1 MTAKGVSTN
10 GTAVKGSG
18 IVNWAAA
25 AVISTPRPTAAA
37 RTGTRAPAVGAN
49 ELASRDPEER
59 LAIITVDSNETPT
72 ALTIAGSDSGGGAGI
87 QADLKTFASHGVYG
101 ICAVTAVTAQNTV
114 GVTMIETV
122 TPAMVTAQIDAV
134 VTDFRPRATKIGMLA
149 NVAIV
154 EAVAEALERHRLPNV
169 VLDTVMIAKS
179 LARLLDDDAIAAIV
193 QRLLPLA
200 AVVTPNVPEAEALTG
215 LRISNV
221 ADLHRAPCV
230 SRLGEGAVLAK
241 GGTLGRPAIDVLWS
255 DGHVLEL
262 TAERIASRN
271 THGTGCT
278 LSAAIAAR
286 LALGDNLE
294 DATRRAKAYV
304 TRAIAEAP
312 GLGAGHGPLQHFPST
327 R

>member
-1 MTAKGVSTN
+1 
-10 GTAVKGSG
+10 
-18 IVNWAAA
+18 
-25 AVISTPRPTAAA
+25 
-37 RTGTRAPAVGAN
+37 
-49 ELASRDPEER
+49 

-114 GVTMIETV
+114 AVTMVEAM

-149 NVAIV
+149 NAAIV
-154 EAVAEALERHRLPNV
+154 EAVAEALLRHRLPNV

-179 LARLLDDDAIAAIV
+179 QARLLDDDAIAAIV
-193 QRLLPLA
+193 RRLLPLA
-200 AVVTPNVPEAEALTG
+200 TVVTPNVPEAETLTG
-215 LRISNV
+215 LRISTV
-221 ADLHRAPCV
+221 ADLHRAAE
-230 SRLGEGAVLAK
+230 RLAEMGARGVLAK
-241 GGTLGRPAIDVLWS
+241 GGHLKTSEGLAIDVLWNE
-255 DGHVLEL
+255 GKALEL
-262 TAERIASRN
+262 TAERIASRH

-286 LALGDNLE
+286 LALGDTLE
-294 DATRRAKAYV
+294 DAARRAKAYV

-312 GLGAGHGPLQHFPST
+312 GLGAGHGPLQHFPSAV
-327 R
+327 